1 MIENPPLIQIKKKS
15 SRKKPSQ
22 EQIDGFKNIPTG
34 FICDA
39 LNGYAALD
47 PSIKPLS
54 IHGKKV
60 KQIVGPALTVFSG
73 AADVLGMA
81 IALSEIQPGDIVVN
95 GVSGFQGTA
104 AVGDRI
110 AGMIKNNGGVGLVTD
125 GPMRDLDGII
135 ETGLDCFCTGLNPNS
150 PFNSGPAKIGFPI
163 NIGGTTVSS
172 GDIIVADSDGVTV
185 VPFDKIDEVLKKLD
199 RIIEGENAMD
209 KQVSEGLKI
218 SQKALDY
225 INSDQVIYEDYSF
238 MVS

>member
-22 EQIDGFKNIPTG
+22 EQIDAFKNIPTG

-54 IHGKKV
+54 IPGKKV

-110 AGMIKNNGGVGLVTD
+110 AGMIKNNGGIGLVTD

-199 RIIEGENAMD
+199 RIIEVESAMD

-225 INSDQVIYEDYSF
+225 LKSDQVVYFD
-238 MVS
+238 

>member
-15 SRKKPSQ
+15 SRKRPS
-22 EQIDGFKNIPTG
+22 EKQINGFKDIPTG

-54 IHGKKV
+54 IPGKKV
-60 KQIVGPALTVFSG
+60 KQIIGPALTVFSG

-81 IALSEIQPGDIVVN
+81 IALSEIEPGDIVVN

-150 PFNSGPAKIGFPI
+150 PFNSGPAKIGFPM

-199 RIIEGENAMD
+199 RIIEVESAMD
-209 KQVSEGLKI
+209 KEVSEGLKI

-225 INSDQVIYEDYSF
+225 LKSDQVVYFD
-238 MVS
+238 

>member
-54 IHGKKV
+54 IPGKKV

-199 RIIEGENAMD
+199 RIIEVENAMD

-225 INSDQVIYEDYSF
+225 LNSDQVIYFD
-238 MVS
+238 

>member
-54 IHGKKV
+54 IPGKKV

-110 AGMIKNNGGVGLVTD
+110 AGMIKNNGGIGLVTD

-185 VPFDKIDEVLKKLD
+185 VPFDKIDEVLKK
-199 RIIEGENAMD
+199 
-209 KQVSEGLKI
+209 
-218 SQKALDY
+218 
-225 INSDQVIYEDYSF
+225 
-238 MVS
+238 

>member
-54 IHGKKV
+54 IPGKKV

-135 ETGLDCFCTGLNPNS
+135 QTGLDCFCTGLNPNS

-199 RIIEGENAMD
+199 RIIEVENAMD

-225 INSDQVIYEDYSF
+225 LNSDQVVYFD
-238 MVS
+238 

>member
-1 MIENPPLIQIKKKS
+1 
-15 SRKKPSQ
+15 
-22 EQIDGFKNIPTG
+22 
-34 FICDA
+34 

-54 IHGKKV
+54 IPGKKV
-60 KQIVGPALTVFSG
+60 KHIVGPALTVFSG

-110 AGMIKNNGGVGLVTD
+110 AGMIKNNGGVGLITD

-150 PFNSGPAKIGFPI
+150 PFNSGPAKIGFPL
-163 NIGGTTVSS
+163 NIGGTSVSS

-199 RIIEGENAMD
+199 RIIEVENAMD

-225 INSDQVIYEDYSF
+225 LESDQVIYVD
-238 MVS
+238 

>member
-15 SRKKPSQ
+15 SRKRPS
-22 EQIDGFKNIPTG
+22 EDQINGFKNIPTG

-54 IHGKKV
+54 IPGKKV
-60 KQIVGPALTVFSG
+60 KHIVGPALTVFSG

-110 AGMIKNNGGVGLVTD
+110 AGMIKNNGGVGLITD

-150 PFNSGPAKIGFPI
+150 PFNSGPAKIGFPL
-163 NIGGTTVSS
+163 NIGGTSVSS

-199 RIIEGENAMD
+199 RIIEVENAMD

-225 INSDQVIYEDYSF
+225 LESDQVIYVD
-238 MVS
+238 

>member
-54 IHGKKV
+54 IPGKKV
-60 KQIVGPALTVFSG
+60 KQIIGPALTVFSG

-81 IALSEIQPGDIVVN
+81 IALSEIQPGNIVVN

-104 AVGDRI
+104 AVGDRV

-185 VPFDKIDEVLKKLD
+185 VPFDKIDEVLRKLD
-199 RIIEGENAMD
+199 RIIEVESAMD

-225 INSDQVIYEDYSF
+225 LMSDQVVYFD
-238 MVS
+238 

>member
-15 SRKKPSQ
+15 SRKRPS
-22 EQIDGFKNIPTG
+22 EKQINGFKNIPTG

-54 IHGKKV
+54 IPGKKV
-60 KQIVGPALTVFSG
+60 KQVVGPALTVFSG

-81 IALSEIQPGDIVVN
+81 IALSEIEPGDIVVN

-150 PFNSGPAKIGFPI
+150 PFNSGPAKIGFPM

-185 VPFDKIDEVLKKLD
+185 VPFDKIDEVLNKLD
-199 RIIEGENAMD
+199 RIIEVESAMD

-225 INSDQVIYEDYSF
+225 LKSDQVVYFD
-238 MVS
+238 

>member
-54 IHGKKV
+54 IPGKKV

-104 AVGDRI
+104 AVGDRV

-172 GDIIVADSDGVTV
+172 GDIIVADSDGVTA

-199 RIIEGENAMD
+199 RIIEVESAMD

-225 INSDQVIYEDYSF
+225 LKSDQVVYFD
-238 MVS
+238 

>member
-54 IHGKKV
+54 IPGKKV

-81 IALSEIQPGDIVVN
+81 IALSEIQPGDIVGN

-150 PFNSGPAKIGFPI
+150 PFNSGPAKIGFPV

-199 RIIEGENAMD
+199 RIIEVENAMD
-209 KQVSEGLKI
+209 KQVNEGLKI

-225 INSDQVIYEDYSF
+225 LNSDQVVYFD
-238 MVS
+238 

>member
-54 IHGKKV
+54 IPGKKV

-185 VPFDKIDEVLKKLD
+185 IPFDKIDEVLRKLD
-199 RIIEGENAMD
+199 RIIEVESAMD

-225 INSDQVIYEDYSF
+225 LKSDQVVYFD
-238 MVS
+238 

>member
-54 IHGKKV
+54 IPGKKV

-81 IALSEIQPGDIVVN
+81 IALSEMQPGDIVVN

-135 ETGLDCFCTGLNPNS
+135 QTGLDCFCTGLNPNS

-199 RIIEGENAMD
+199 RIIEVESAMD

-225 INSDQVIYEDYSF
+225 LKSDQVVYFD
-238 MVS
+238 

>member
-15 SRKKPSQ
+15 SRKRPS
-22 EQIDGFKNIPTG
+22 EKQINGFKNIPTG

-54 IHGKKV
+54 IPGKKV
-60 KQIVGPALTVFSG
+60 KQIIGPALTVFSG

-81 IALSEIQPGDIVVN
+81 IALSEIEPGDIVVN

-150 PFNSGPAKIGFPI
+150 PFNSGPAKIGFPM

-199 RIIEGENAMD
+199 RIIEVESVMD

-225 INSDQVIYEDYSF
+225 LKSDQVVYFD
-238 MVS
+238 

>member
-15 SRKKPSQ
+15 SRKRPS
-22 EQIDGFKNIPTG
+22 EKQINGFKNIPTG

-54 IHGKKV
+54 IPGKKV

-81 IALSEIQPGDIVVN
+81 IALSEIEPGDIVVN

-150 PFNSGPAKIGFPI
+150 PFNSGPAKIGFPM
-163 NIGGTTVSS
+163 NIGGTSVSS

-199 RIIEGENAMD
+199 RIIEVESAMD

-225 INSDQVIYEDYSF
+225 LKSDQVVYFD
-238 MVS
+238 